1 MPHSTDVRAAK
12 TAAALAGDEGAVVIN
27 LNSFV
32 VGAVF
37 GVALGLGLAYVYAA
51 GFQIGRDLHV
61 ISQVTDIL
69 YETEEP

>member
-1 MPHSTDVRAAK
+1 M
-12 TAAALAGDEGAVVIN
+12 VIN

-51 GFQIGRDLHV
+51 GFQIGRDLHD
-61 ISQVTDIL
+61 ISQADENNLFFIPFVEGDKEFGGSPL
-69 YETEEP
+69 RREAH